1 MNADMLNRGMED
13 PLSLFRYLSLSLSL
27 SLSLFFFCLFRGANV
42 SSALSGSATGSR
54 HDTDD
59 KLLIWR

>member
-13 PLSLFRYLSLSLSL
+13 PLSLFRSLSLSL
-27 SLSLFFFCLFRGANV
+27 SLSLFFCLFRGANV